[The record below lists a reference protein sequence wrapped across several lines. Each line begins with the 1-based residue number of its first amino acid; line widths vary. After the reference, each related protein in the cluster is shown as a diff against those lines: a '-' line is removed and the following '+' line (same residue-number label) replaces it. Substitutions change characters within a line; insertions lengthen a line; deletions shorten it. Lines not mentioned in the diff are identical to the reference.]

1 MPSFPLSRHR
11 IFDHGASD
19 EPFLSPPSFCPI
31 VSSRVL
37 IRSCC
42 FFSQKKARNN
52 YHDRKSAFT
61 LPLLRGLGYL
71 PAASCRGHRAPYSRA
86 ACLAQLAAKLVDWH
100 VRDAY
105 CRRSRL
111 VVPRTDG
118 RGERRSDFP
127 RIMGSRSL

>member
-1 MPSFPLSRHR
+1 M
-11 IFDHGASD
+11 
-19 EPFLSPPSFCPI
+19 
-31 VSSRVL
+31 VL
-37 IRSCC
+37 RDMEKHAAKRCQACC
-42 FFSQKKARNN
+42 FFSKKKARNN

-127 RIMGSRSL
+127 RIMGSGNL